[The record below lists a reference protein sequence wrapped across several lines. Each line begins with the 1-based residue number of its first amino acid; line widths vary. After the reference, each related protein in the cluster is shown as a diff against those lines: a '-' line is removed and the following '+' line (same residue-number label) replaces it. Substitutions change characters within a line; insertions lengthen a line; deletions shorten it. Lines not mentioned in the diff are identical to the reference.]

1 MPGKPEAA
9 AVQAAEEL
17 KSGTRARIAAD
28 PTFGRIRQRTEGQTN

>member
-17 KSGTRARIAAD
+17 KSGTR
-28 PTFGRIRQRTEGQTN
+28 TEGQTN